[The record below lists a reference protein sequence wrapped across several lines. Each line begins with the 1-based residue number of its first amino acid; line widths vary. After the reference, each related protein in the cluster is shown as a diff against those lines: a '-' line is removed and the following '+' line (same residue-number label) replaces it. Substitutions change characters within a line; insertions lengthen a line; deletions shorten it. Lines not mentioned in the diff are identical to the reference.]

1 MPFDNALD
9 VPVLVAGAKCLTCIP
24 REMRDAVN
32 TLLLANIIPDPL
44 FAAAHGFIQTTAART
59 FLVLGRRAGFNST
72 TVLQDV
78 GEFLGT
84 TIDAFPELTGAE
96 ALELVSSSAQ
106 DAPNGV
112 GTWTVKI
119 AYLDTAFQIQSS
131 PDITLNGVTPV
142 PVPFRATFI
151 YYMEATSGGANA
163 VSAGNILLRI
173 AGGGATHEQISAGGN
188 KSLSCRFMVPA
199 GMHAHMSSWAITA
212 IGNATQDVRLRGT
225 VLTRERTLNSRYI
238 FQDNSFVQNTASS
251 GEIVIP
257 WLTFPP
263 LCRIK
268 ISTLASNGAAQNR
281 LDASFTLLLMEN

>member
-1 MPFDNALD
+1 MPFDNELDAKAL
-9 VPVLVAGAKCLTCIP
+9 VSGAKCLTCIP

-44 FAAAHGFIQTTAART
+44 FAAAHGFIQTTPART

-84 TIDAFPELTGAE
+84 TTDAFPELTGTE
-96 ALELVSSSAQ
+96 ALEVVSSSAQ
-106 DAPNGV
+106 DAPNGL

-119 AYLDTAFQIQSS
+119 AYLDRNFAIQTS
-131 PDITLNGVTPV
+131 PDITLNGVTAV

-151 YYMEATSGGANA
+151 YYMEATSGGANT
-163 VSAGNILLRI
+163 VSVGNILLRI
-173 AGGGATHEQISAGGN
+173 AGGGATQEQITAGGN

-199 GMHAHMSSWAITA
+199 NTHAHAPCWSLTA

-225 VLTRERTLNSRYI
+225 VNTRERTLNTRYI
-238 FQDNSFVQNTASS
+238 FQDNAFVQNTASS
-251 GEIVIP
+251 GNLILP

-268 ISTLASNGAAQNR
+268 VSTIASNGAVQNR
-281 LDASFTLLLMEN
+281 LDASFTLLLMQN